1 MLWNESSKK
10 LLAGT
15 ILISVTILMSLAH
28 GIRFE
33 VGSTTIFSAS
43 LTLGAL
49 VSIGLI
55 YSVFARVRFWRILNA
70 LAVPTGIYVSALFL
84 TIGSLHEATHLIGSA
99 LIAPLIGGVIFFASI
114 DQVED
119 ETVSLPLGH
128 WSIIPISLIVIA
140 VPFFVIQWFADLS
153 WTYQPLDQIHSV
165 ICFSAFYFI
174 QKGDLNRIDRLV
186 NAGCYN
192 FLFQSG
198 YLVFLYVETV
208 FSFEA
213 SNRPFDPFFIG
224 VITSDLVLPLFLYL
238 ITLLV
243 ALRSRRIAGISVKNW
258 HLVEG
263 YLFLIAMVVAP
274 PSIIEKILGS

>member
-1 MLWNESSKK
+1 MWNESIKK

-28 GIRFE
+28 GVDLQF
-33 VGSTTIFSAS
+33 GSTTIFSAC
-43 LTLGAL
+43 LTLGVL

-55 YSVFARVRFWRILNA
+55 YSVFARVSFWRILNA

-84 TIGSLHEATHLIGSA
+84 TIGSLHETTYLISSA

-119 ETVSLPLGH
+119 ETQSLPLGN
-128 WSIIPISLIVIA
+128 WSIIPISLIVI
-140 VPFFVIQWFADLS
+140 VIPFFVVQWFANLS

-165 ICFSAFYFI
+165 ICFSAFYFL
-174 QKGDLNRIDRLV
+174 QKGDSNRVDRLV

-208 FSFEA
+208 FGFEA
-213 SNRPFDPFFIG
+213 SDRPFDPFYIG

-243 ALRSRRIAGISVKNW
+243 ALRSGRIAGISVKNW

-263 YLFLIAMVVAP
+263 YLFLVAMVVAP
-274 PSIIEKILGS
+274 PSIIEKILGN